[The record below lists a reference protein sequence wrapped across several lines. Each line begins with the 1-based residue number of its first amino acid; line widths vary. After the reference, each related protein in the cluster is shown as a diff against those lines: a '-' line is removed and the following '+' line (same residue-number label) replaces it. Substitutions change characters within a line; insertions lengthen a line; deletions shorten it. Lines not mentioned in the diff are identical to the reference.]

1 MKKPKESHSLLDFF
15 VPADFALAP
24 CWWLGPSVKQHT
36 GIKAVCRRGFTMIEM
51 LMVMGIISVVT
62 SIVLPGVTNF
72 YSGER
77 VNAAAEIFVQNIRL
91 GKYKA
96 MQGQALHRLIF
107 SPGGDSYKIQIHSGY
122 LEGGTPPDLSIN
134 RADDSYDST
143 LWESIL
149 EEDEISIDP
158 GVKVTRE
165 LTSIVY
171 FWPDGFMVTHS
182 GGLSESTKVY
192 IPEFYVLFEYGS
204 SRIRVYLNAGGV
216 LSSEA
221 YAVDAD
227 GDDEAD
233 VLW

>member
-1 MKKPKESHSLLDFF
+1 MKKPMIVFTSL
-15 VPADFALAP
+15 
-24 CWWLGPSVKQHT
+24 
-36 GIKAVCRRGFTMIEM
+36 KAFCRRGFTMIEM
-51 LMVMGIISVVT
+51 LMVMGIISVVS

-77 VNAAAEIFVQNIRL
+77 VKAAAEIFVQNIRFA
-91 GKYKA
+91 KYQA

-107 SPGGDSYKIQIHSGY
+107 SPTGDSYLIQIHTGY
-122 LEGGTPPDLSIN
+122 LEGNVPPDLTSN
-134 RADDSYDST
+134 MPDASYDDNH
-143 LWESIL
+143 WESIL
-149 EEDEISIDP
+149 EEDEIVIDP
-158 GVKVTRE
+158 GVKVIRE
-165 LTSIVY
+165 LPDIIY
-171 FWPDGFMVTHS
+171 FWPDGFMVTHPL
-182 GGLSESTKVY
+182 GGISESSKTY

-227 GDDEAD
+227 GDSDGD